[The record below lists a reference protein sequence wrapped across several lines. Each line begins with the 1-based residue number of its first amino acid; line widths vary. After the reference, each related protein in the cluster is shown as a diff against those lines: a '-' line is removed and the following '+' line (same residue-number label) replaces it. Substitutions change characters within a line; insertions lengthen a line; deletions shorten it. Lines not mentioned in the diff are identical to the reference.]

1 MAFACVYM
9 LTQQVAP
16 AVPKLREKKEL
27 ETVFRSFWN
36 NINQQMMDYRMFSEG
51 LNLLVKNLLKKIKI
65 IILTYIHNR
74 KVSKNIY

>member
-36 NINQQMMDYRMFSEG
+36 NIYQQMMNYPEIRFTEKRP
-51 LNLLVKNLLKKIKI
+51 LILKN
-65 IILTYIHNR
+65 
-74 KVSKNIY
+74 